1 MIGTILSHYRIL
13 EKIGEGG
20 SGIVYKAED
29 ISLNRIVALKFL
41 HRNIISN
48 PERKKPFIREAQA
61 AASLNHQNI
70 CTIYGIEEVE
80 DNIFIIMEYIEGETL
95 QQFFNKKKLGIK
107 EILNISLQIA
117 EGLKEAH
124 SKELIHGDLKSSN
137 IMMTPKGTVKIMD
150 FGLARP
156 VEDSPVTNPST
167 SRDSICYLSPEQI
180 KKERIDKRSDIW
192 AFGVILYQLITQH
205 MPFTGSKDASIMYSI
220 ISYDPTP
227 IERYAKNVPLEFKN
241 IIEKSLSKDMAHRQK
256 DANELLKELSLL
268 KNKPFEEFDNTSD
281 DIKPRKTLIKIGL
294 VAAALIMV
302 GLLFLILEKK
312 EATRFK
318 YGDMPKIAILAFD
331 SMNKD
336 KDITYFC
343 WGIADEISK
352 KLSRLK
358 QLQVITRSSA
368 SVRLYN
374 FPEKSPQKIGE
385 RLMVDY
391 IVKGA
396 VQRTGRKIL
405 IKSELFDTDSSEQL
419 WTGQYNIEDKDIF
432 KAQADLTKQI
442 AIALKARIPVDEL
455 ELLEKQKTKSFN
467 AYDTYLLGR
476 YLWEKRASK
485 DLFKALEYFQ
495 KAITIDPNF
504 ALAYT
509 GIADVYNVLCDRD
522 LISKNAGYPKS
533 LEAVKTA
540 LSLDK
545 NLAEAHAAMGMTKF
559 EYEYDIPGALKEL
572 RLAVKLDPSY
582 AIAYSWYAYVLNFS
596 NEDINI
602 ILDEGTKSLEKA
614 LEMDPFNFIQ
624 YTNLYEYRTRA
635 YNWKKAEEIM
645 ALVKELDEHTPDYF
659 NYYVQL
665 LIFTGKTNKLASE
678 VINLNNRIKS
688 SENNLDLYR
697 PLTSALFYLGRYDE
711 SIGLL
716 RIKIIKDSAS
726 AESHYLLGFNFL
738 MKKNYSEAIG
748 EFDKCKEY
756 DKQPYAPVDVLS
768 AIAKNRLGNSSELT
782 MLIQRLESPANKEK
796 QPAVALAELYC
807 EQGKDEIAFR
817 YLNEAVSKHDMGT
830 LTLKMNPLFLKYH
843 NDPRFK
849 EILKKMN
856 LN

>member
-1 MIGTILSHYRIL
+1 M
-13 EKIGEGG
+13 
-20 SGIVYKAED
+20 
-29 ISLNRIVALKFL
+29 VALKFL

-48 PERKKPFIREAQA
+48 QERKKPFLHEAQA

-80 DNIFIIMEYIEGETL
+80 DNIFIVMEYIEGETL

-107 EILNISLQIA
+107 EILNISLQIT

-156 VEDSPVTNPST
+156 VESSPITNPST

-192 AFGVILYQLITQH
+192 AFGVILYQLVTQH
-205 MPFTGSKDASIMYSI
+205 MPFKGSKDASIMYSI

-227 IERYAKNVPLEFKN
+227 IERYAKNVPPELKN

-256 DANELLKELSLL
+256 DANELLKELSHL
-268 KNKPFEEFDNTSD
+268 KDKPFEELDSTSD
-281 DIKPRKTLIKIGL
+281 DLKPRKTLIKIGL

-312 EATRFK
+312 EGTRFK

-331 SMNKD
+331 SMNND

-396 VQRTGRKIL
+396 VQRTGQKIL
-405 IKSELFDTDSSEQL
+405 IKSELFDTENSEQL
-419 WTGQYNIEDKDIF
+419 WAGQYNIEDKDIF
-432 KAQADLTKQI
+432 KAQANLTKEI
-442 AIALKARIPVDEL
+442 AIALKARIPVDEID
-455 ELLEKQKTKSFN
+455 LLEKQQKTENFN

-476 YLWEKRASK
+476 YYWEKRASK
-485 DLFKALEYFQ
+485 DLLKALEYFQ

-533 LEAVKTA
+533 LEAVKMA

-545 NLAEAHAAMGMTKF
+545 SLAEAHAALGMTKF
-559 EYEYDIPGALKEL
+559 EYEYDIPEALKEL

-635 YNWKKAEEIM
+635 YDWKKAEEIM

-688 SENNLDLYR
+688 GENNLDLYR